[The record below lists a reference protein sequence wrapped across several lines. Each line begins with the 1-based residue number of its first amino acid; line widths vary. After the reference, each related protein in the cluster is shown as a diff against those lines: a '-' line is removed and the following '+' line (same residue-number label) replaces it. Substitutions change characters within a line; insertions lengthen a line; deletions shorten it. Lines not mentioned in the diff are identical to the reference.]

1 MTDSRSNAV
10 LALMA
15 LGLGAGSLAYA
26 AGAFLMGLALHP
38 PTQHGWSRTE
48 MVAVGLY
55 PLVWIGG
62 GWGAVELWK
71 RWRGTRPAGPQ
82 AR

>member
-26 AGAFLMGLALHP
+26 AGAFVMGLALHP

-55 PLVWIGG
+55 PLAWIGSV
-62 GWGAVELWK
+62 WGSIALWN
-71 RWRGTRPAGPQ
+71 RWHGSRRTGRQ